1 LRWLW
6 ITLAIVGGIIVLACA
21 GCGIFAYIAG
31 KTAVNVAGP
40 AITAGEYYQFV
51 KQQNYAKAYTL
62 LDKNTTITIAGRSVP
77 GPDQQSFVTAAQA
90 VDASIGP
97 VSNFSVRPNSS
108 DTSHLTVT
116 LTRGSQTYDVHLT
129 LAQLGGSWKITSMDG
144 I

>member
-116 LTRGSQTYDVHLT
+116 VTRGSQTYDVHLT